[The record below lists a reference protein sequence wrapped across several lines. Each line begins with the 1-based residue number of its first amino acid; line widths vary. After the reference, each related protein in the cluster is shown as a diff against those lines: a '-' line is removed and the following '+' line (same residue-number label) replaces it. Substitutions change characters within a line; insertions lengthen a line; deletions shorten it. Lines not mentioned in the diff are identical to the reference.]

1 MTNNIEAFANKVLSK
16 ALDVSTGQIF
26 DKQEMGLI
34 SLNDYGPV
42 IKTFSKPQSD
52 WTTKVDEIEKAFA
65 DQYDQQEYPDY
76 KALTMMGLFEVR
88 NMLSA
93 FGITSLRQT
102 DFQDNPLAD
111 KKFLNVGCGTGR
123 EAIYLS
129 ALGAQVTA
137 FDATEEYVRITA
149 DKIARTSLILNKPL
163 KVELGVSLAEA
174 FPYPANEYDGITSLF
189 GVINH
194 VEFWQKAIRNMGY
207 ALKPDGKL
215 VIEKYGSNDAL
226 VYKAAAAGIITYE
239 PSVFQTR
246 ESQGKGIFLGKEG
259 KVLLPACFP
268 DDTEFKKSL
277 EDADLDIESSVG
289 FLRIAA
295 IFPKIPTPQ
304 NIESFMETVRNFD
317 EKAWIYINKFNSPI
331 EKLFAAFEYDLFSQR
346 QTVNKPD
353 IEDFAYVLYKA
364 KKKTS
369 T

>member
-16 ALDVSTGQIF
+16 ALDVSSGQIF

-137 FDATEEYVRITA
+137 F
-149 DKIARTSLILNKPL
+149 
-163 KVELGVSLAEA
+163 
-174 FPYPANEYDGITSLF
+174 
-189 GVINH
+189 
-194 VEFWQKAIRNMGY
+194 
-207 ALKPDGKL
+207 
-215 VIEKYGSNDAL
+215 
-226 VYKAAAAGIITYE
+226 
-239 PSVFQTR
+239 
-246 ESQGKGIFLGKEG
+246 
-259 KVLLPACFP
+259 
-268 DDTEFKKSL
+268 
-277 EDADLDIESSVG
+277 
-289 FLRIAA
+289 
-295 IFPKIPTPQ
+295 
-304 NIESFMETVRNFD
+304 
-317 EKAWIYINKFNSPI
+317 
-331 EKLFAAFEYDLFSQR
+331 
-346 QTVNKPD
+346 
-353 IEDFAYVLYKA
+353 
-364 KKKTS
+364 
-369 T
+369 